1 MSVSNNFQNSH
12 LEFQIDSSAEQRAG
26 SIVLLSNAL
35 KILLKAM

>member
-12 LEFQIDSSAEQRAG
+12 LEFQIDSSTESE

-35 KILLKAM
+35 KILFKAM